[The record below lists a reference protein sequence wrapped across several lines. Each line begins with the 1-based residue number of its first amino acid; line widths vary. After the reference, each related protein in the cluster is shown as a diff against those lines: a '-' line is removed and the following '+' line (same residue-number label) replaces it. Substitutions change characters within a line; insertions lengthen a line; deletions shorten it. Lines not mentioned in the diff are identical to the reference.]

1 MVGPCALGAGVPQ
14 PQPIAQRPRT
24 RTGAQKPA
32 AATPPAQPKKAKGS
46 VGVSHAEMAVGR
58 LVLDAQFRE
67 AFCDCGGDV
76 ALLKALCEKHG
87 LKLTKAELAEA
98 SKVTEKNLDEAI
110 AALLGKGAPTG
121 TV

>member
-1 MVGPCALGAGVPQ
+1 MPKPKPPAQTPQ
-14 PQPIAQRPRT
+14 TLTTP
-24 RTGAQKPA
+24 QKPA
-32 AATPPAQPKKAKGS
+32 PAKPPSKPKKAKRP
-46 VGVSHAEMAVGR
+46 VGLSHAEMAVGR
-58 LVLDAQFRE
+58 PVLDAKLRA
-67 AFCDCGGDV
+67 AFCDCGGNV